1 MQRTLLRSKIHG
13 ARVTQADLNYI
24 GSITIDR
31 TLLEA
36 VDLWPNEKVLV
47 VNLENGSRLETYVF
61 EGEALGVI
69 GMNGAAPASPVGDRP
84 DHGLRLHDGAR
95 APASR
100 RFRGRGQRHRAGAVS
115 APSGSAERA
124 APVTRAGQV
133 NLTRRAGR
141 RPDAY
146 HEIESVRGPRLGR
159 DGVLPRRTPGVTRG
173 RGRRRRADGAGE
185 PGGCDRLA

>member
-61 EGEALGVI
+61 EGEAGSGVI
-69 GMNGAAPASPVGDRP
+69 GMNGGCARLCQVGDRLLIMAFASMT
-84 DHGLRLHDGAR
+84 DAEAR
-95 APASR
+95 AHKPKVCFVGEGNSIEQVLGSSR
-100 RFRGRGQRHRAGAVS
+100 
-115 APSGSAERA
+115 P
-124 APVTRAGQV
+124 
-133 NLTRRAGR
+133 
-141 RPDAY
+141 
-146 HEIESVRGPRLGR
+146 
-159 DGVLPRRTPGVTRG
+159 
-173 RGRRRRADGAGE
+173 
-185 PGGCDRLA
+185 